1 MANGKIGRELNK
13 HKFKNRQIM
22 SNKYMGCAED
32 FKNSTEQFSMTFQ
45 EYKKK
50 WIKEKRKNNGKND
63 VK

>member
-50 WIKEKRKNNGKND
+50 VDKGEKKK
-63 VK
+63 

>member
-22 SNKYMGCAED
+22 FNKYMGCAED

-50 WIKEKRKNNGKND
+50 WIKEKRKK
-63 VK
+63 

>member
-13 HKFKNRQIM
+13 NKLKNKQIM
-22 SNKYMGCAED
+22 FNKYRGCAED

-50 WIKEKRKNNGKND
+50 WIKEKRKNNG
-63 VK
+63 